1 MIITTSLRKSKKF
14 VNLNDKEYPEASY
27 LNKESQ
33 RFKQQRKEKN
43 FKGREKKNALIL
55 TQFEKKE
62 Y

>member
-1 MIITTSLRKSKKF
+1 M
-14 VNLNDKEYPEASY
+14 NDREYPEASY

-43 FKGREKKNALIL
+43 FEEREKKNALIL